1 MRQKRRPG
9 LHTNAGHAW
18 ASKTVGFDSGPLFR
32 QTHEQMDFR
41 LYTRCPIKAPVE
53 AVTSIR
59 PDTEIDPGE
68 VGADADE
75 LNAAWHAITRLYAS
89 GMHPAISLCVRRR
102 GKTLFDRAIGHVSGT
117 LPDDPADAPL
127 VPVSFD
133 TPFCLASASKPIT
146 AMLIHKLVE
155 RELLGLDDR
164 VADHLPD
171 FGQHGKETI
180 TIRHLLTHRAGLAI
194 TPKSTMD
201 LELLAQPDKILELL
215 YAETPAWTPG
225 RHMGYHAL
233 TSGFLFAA
241 LIQSVTGKTIDQVL
255 DEEIRQPMAT
265 RWLRYGAAREDHGL
279 VARNAFTGAPVPP
292 PFSLLVERALG
303 LDVPGAVRLMNDPRF
318 LSTAVPSANIV
329 ATAEETVRF
338 FEVLRNGGYAGRTQ
352 IFKRETIR
360 EAVANQSGME
370 PDATLLLPFRYGMGF
385 MLGGEYAS
393 LFGLRARHA
402 FGHIGLTNTL
412 CWADPDRDLSVA
424 LLTSGKPV
432 LYPEFVSFAE
442 AVFRIAG
449 ACPRDSASAS
459 DSNLSPN

>member
-1 MRQKRRPG
+1 M
-9 LHTNAGHAW
+9 
-18 ASKTVGFDSGPLFR
+18 S
-32 QTHEQMDFR
+32 FR
-41 LYTRCPIKAPVE
+41 LYTRCQIKAPVE

-59 PDTEIDPGE
+59 PDVEIDPRE
-68 VGADADE
+68 VGADPEE
-75 LNAAWHAITRLYAS
+75 LSAAWHALTRLYTS
-89 GMHPAISLCVRRR
+89 GMHPAISLCVQRR
-102 GKTLFDRAIGHVSGT
+102 GKTLFDRAIGHISGT
-117 LPDDPADAPL
+117 LPDDPTDTPL
-127 VPVSFD
+127 VPVSYD

-155 RELLGLDDR
+155 RRLLGLDDR

-171 FGQHGKETI
+171 FGQHGKASI

-194 TPKSTMD
+194 TPKASVELD
-201 LELLAQPDKILELL
+201 LLEQPGKILDLL

-225 RHMGYHAL
+225 RYMGYHAL

-241 LIQSVTGKTIDQVL
+241 LIQAVTGKSIDQVL
-255 DEEIRQPMAT
+255 DEEIRQPLAT
-265 RWLRYGAAREDHGL
+265 RWLRFGAAREDQAL
-279 VARNAFTGAPVPP
+279 IARNAFTGAPVPYP
-292 PFSLLVERALG
+292 LSLLVERALG
-303 LDVPGAVRLMNDPRF
+303 MDVPGAVRLMNDPRF
-318 LSTAVPSANIV
+318 LRTPVPSANIV

-338 FEVLRNGGYAGRTQ
+338 FELLRNEGRVGDEQ
-352 IFKRETIR
+352 IFEPGTIHQ
-360 EAVANQSGME
+360 ATANQSGME

-393 LFGLRARHA
+393 LFGLHAHHA

-449 ACPRDSASAS
+449 ACPRDSASAL
-459 DSNLSPN
+459 NP